1 MSDPRHRRLGII
13 AGAMLLPLAVA
24 GCSGLGRSA
33 VGTISYTTQD
43 GRVISETSPS
53 VRGCHVL
60 LGEGGAKEILNN
72 TLVDLVMYP
81 NADCT
86 GEPSAYSATTLTNRV
101 APTTKNWHSFTI
113 VH

>member
-1 MSDPRHRRLGII
+1 MSDLRHRRLGII
-13 AGAMLLPLAVA
+13 AGAVLLPLTVA
-24 GCSGLGRSA
+24 GCSGMGRSA
-33 VGTISYTTQD
+33 VGTISYTTEK
-43 GRVISETSPS
+43 GRIISETSPS

-60 LGEGGAKEILNN
+60 LGEGGATTILNN

-86 GEPSAYSATTLTNRV
+86 GKPSAYSATTLTNRV
-101 APTTKNWHSFTI
+101 SPSLKNWHSFTI